1 MTKGASTIKRKSE
14 LDLARD
20 LFTDLGLRYL
30 KFWTHQ
36 ELAKYRTEPVV
47 IPVGDYRFFIG
58 PYQLN
63 GVHQQCWS
71 VTQFDDKHI
80 HDFVDRTT
88 AILYCMYATKR
99 QYTQANHLLELDYK
113 VGRLELDIK
122 HYEWTLKASSKRKD
136 MLKYDIVLNRCIHA
150 KMQRRELID
159 ILKKTLISAKYLN
172 FRNNR
177 YETNGNGHQTHSKK
191 N

>member
-20 LFTDLGLRYL
+20 LFTDLGLQYL
-30 KFWTHQ
+30 KHWTQQ

-58 PYQLN
+58 PYQIT
-63 GVHQQCWS
+63 GKHQHCWT
-71 VTQFDDKHI
+71 VTQFDDRQI
-80 HDFVDRTT
+80 HDFVDKTT
-88 AILYCMYATKR
+88 AILYCMYATR
-99 QYTQANHLLELDYK
+99 RNYTQANNLLDLDYK
-113 VGRLELDIK
+113 VGRLDLDIK

-136 MLKYDIVLNRCIHA
+136 MLKYDIVLNRCINA